1 MVRRLLY
8 LMGLAVL
15 CVVLYHAS
23 GWGFVS
29 MFWWTDRYQPVSV
42 PNFDQLGSLSY
53 YALRLV
59 EQLIIFAIPA
69 FLFVSGYFLAFAT
82 GRNRATIGWDV
93 ILARVKNLLIP
104 YLIWSCLLLG
114 LDVLLGRSLTPAEF
128 VLILLKGQA
137 TDAYYF
143 IPVLIQLYLLAPFLI
158 PLARAR
164 WKLTLLLAGLF
175 QLIVL
180 GLRYAS
186 IVGLDWPALQ
196 PFYVLTRSWLFTGFL
211 FWFTFGI
218 VFGFHAPTFKAAF
231 VRVRWAALAG
241 MVLMFLV
248 GVLEWENLLRLSG
261 QAWIAPE
268 ETLVDQVYAGLL
280 LIVFLGFEQLSLP
293 AFKTISQIGTKSFG
307 VYLAHSLALTYTAK
321 LIYHFAPALL
331 GVQWVLQPI
340 LYAAGLGFP
349 LLLMEIVARSPARR
363 YYSLLFG

>member
-29 MFWWTDRYQPVSV
+29 MFWWTDRYLPVSV
-42 PNFDQLGSLSY
+42 PNFDQMGSASY
-53 YALRLV
+53 YALRAI
-59 EQLIIFAIPA
+59 EQLIIFAIPS
-69 FLFVSGYFLAFAT
+69 FLFVSGFFLAFAT

-93 ILARVKNLLIP
+93 IFTRVKNLLIP

-114 LDVLLGRSLTPAEF
+114 LDVFLGRSLTLGEF
-128 VLILLKGQA
+128 FRILLTGQA

-158 PLARAR
+158 PFARAR

-175 QLIVL
+175 QLFIL
-180 GLRYAS
+180 FLRYAV
-186 IVGLDWPALQ
+186 ILDLDIPALQ
-196 PFYVLTRSWLFTGFL
+196 PFLILTRSWLFTGFL

-218 VFGFHAPTFKAAF
+218 VFGFHGAEIKAAF

-241 MVLMFLV
+241 LALVFLA
-248 GVLEWENLLRLSG
+248 GIFEWEALLRASG

-268 ETLVDQVYAGLL
+268 ETLLDQVYAGLL
-280 LIVFLGFEQLSLP
+280 LIAFLGFEQFTLP
-293 AFKTISQIGTKSFG
+293 GIKAISQIGTKSFG
-307 VYLAHSLALTYTAK
+307 IYLAHSLALTYTAK
-321 LIYHFAPALL
+321 LVYHFAPQLL
-331 GVQWVLQPI
+331 GVQWIFQPI
-340 LYAAGLGFP
+340 LYAAGLGIP
-349 LLLMEIVARSPARR
+349 LLLMEIMARSPARR